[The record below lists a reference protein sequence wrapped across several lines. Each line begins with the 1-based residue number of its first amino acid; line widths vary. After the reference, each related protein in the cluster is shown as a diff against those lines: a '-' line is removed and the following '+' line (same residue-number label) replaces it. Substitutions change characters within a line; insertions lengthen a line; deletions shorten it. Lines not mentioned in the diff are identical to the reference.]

1 MKSIFISIAFITMQ
15 VLNGSSQVIVIP
27 PLVSPFFVTPES
39 ITSAQISTIE
49 NISGAT
55 IEARLS
61 DVITGQVLLQVNSST
76 FNLTKGMNS
85 LAGKN
90 LGLSTSYGSDE
101 NSGYLRTHHQLP
113 GGKFN
118 LCISF
123 KSNST
128 EETITECEL
137 IESETNMV
145 LSLIYPSDRDT
156 IDTSMPLLNWL
167 HSGSFINVNQNFVL
181 TLAEVKDGQSSGQAI
196 KENSVVY
203 TRSQLK
209 SHSIPYPPSAEKLIP
224 GKTYAWQIELWEN
237 DRPILSSEIWS
248 FHVRL
253 YKPEDPI
260 KYVKLRTN
268 KNAGD
273 YRVVDER
280 VYFMFEDGGSSSGLV
295 EIVILDETGK
305 AIISGKNND
314 QVSFLNQQNL
324 KQLAL
329 DIGPY
334 KLQRGQYLLKLYN
347 NKGEKFELNLYVD

>member
-1 MKSIFISIAFITMQ
+1 MKSIFLTIALFILQ
-15 VLNGSSQVIVIP
+15 VLCGISQVVVIP

-55 IEARLS
+55 IEARLT
-61 DVITGQVLLQVNSST
+61 DVKTGQVLLQVNSSA

-118 LCISF
+118 LCISLR
-123 KSNST
+123 SYSM
-128 EETITECEL
+128 EETITECEI
-137 IESETNMV
+137 IESETNMM

-156 IDTSMPLLNWL
+156 IDTPMPLLNWL
-167 HSGSFINVNQNFVL
+167 HSGSFNSVNQNFVL
-181 TLAEVKDGQSSGQAI
+181 TLAEVKEGQSTGQAI

-209 SHSIPYPPSAEKLIP
+209 SHSIPYPPSADQLIP

-248 FHVRL
+248 FHLRE
-253 YKPEDPI
+253 YKPEEPM
-260 KYVKLRTN
+260 KYVKLRRN
-268 KNAGD
+268 KNAGN
-273 YRVVDER
+273 YKIVDER
-280 VYFMFEDGGSSSGLV
+280 VYFMFEDGSGNV
-295 EIVILDETGK
+295 ELSNITLFDSKGNNLIPIQSGEIGFENSKQLKQFVFDTGPYNL
-305 AIISGKNND
+305 ISG
-314 QVSFLNQQNL
+314 S
-324 KQLAL
+324 
-329 DIGPY
+329 
-334 KLQRGQYLLKLYN
+334 YLMRVVN
-347 NKGEKFELNLYVD
+347 SKGDKFELSLYVE